1 MPSSLIS
8 IESSDTTLSEP
19 PAEPPTKKEKL
30 TTSDFEIE
38 SIVIFIV
45 GKEKHMLQIPQRTVC
60 ENSDLIGGELKD
72 HSGKVVLIKQL
83 PDVSV
88 DIFTM
93 FLVWIS
99 AGDIN
104 NAEDFAPPRSSQK
117 ALDLEDTSE
126 TLGQLIKCYQL
137 AEILISR
144 QFKNYVADQICDYLE
159 RLVDKD
165 GLLQK
170 TITRNVPL
178 IYANS
183 TEGSKLKCLLED
195 AVALHITDLKRWSII
210 EAHEASAFWNGVAIA
225 AFWNGVAIAAI
236 RKTRELEDG
245 RMKFPLNWGEEN
257 WCKYHEHQNED
268 EVVDCRERRL
278 EKAA

>member
-1 MPSSLIS
+1 M
-8 IESSDTTLSEP
+8 
-19 PAEPPTKKEKL
+19 
-30 TTSDFEIE
+30 
-38 SIVIFIV
+38 
-45 GKEKHMLQIPQRTVC
+45 
-60 ENSDLIGGELKD
+60 
-72 HSGKVVLIKQL
+72 
-83 PDVSV
+83 
-88 DIFTM
+88 FTM

-99 AGDIN
+99 TGDIN
-104 NAEDFAPPRSSQK
+104 NAKDFASPRSSQK

-137 AEILISR
+137 AEILVSR
-144 QFKNYVADQICDYLE
+144 PFQNYIADQICDYLE
-159 RLVDKD
+159 CLVDED

-170 TITRNVPL
+170 TISRNIPL

-183 TEGSKLKCLLED
+183 TEDSKLKCLLED
-195 AVALHITDLKRWSII
+195 AVAMHITDLKRRRII
-210 EAHEASAFWNGVAIA
+210 ETHEASTFLNGVAIA

-257 WCKYHEHQNED
+257 WCKYHDHRSED
-268 EVVDCRERRL
+268 EVVDCRKRRL